1 MSTPRVLC
9 LGEILFDYL
18 ADQVDQDLSQV
29 DSWTAYAGGAPAN
42 VATGLVKLGT
52 PSAFIGA
59 VGQDTQGDQLVA
71 LLKENG
77 VDITGIQRPP
87 EVPTRQVFVTR
98 SQTGERQFAGFGE
111 TLTTEF
117 ADTRLDSE
125 LLPELLFSKA
135 EYLVLGTVSLAYP
148 DSLEAVHRSLELAY
162 HNDIQ
167 TIVDL
172 NWRPLF
178 WLEEEMAPD
187 LIWEVIHQADYVKC
201 SKEEAEWLFHTS
213 DPEEIYEKL
222 DSAEGV
228 LVTEGAQGCRYCL
241 GDWAGEVAGFAVNA
255 KDTTGAGDG
264 FLAGFVHQL
273 CLLGDDLLDDET
285 IAQNAVRYANAVG
298 ALTTTQLG
306 AIAALPTAEAVK
318 AFWARQTRRSAR

>member
-29 DSWTAYAGGAPAN
+29 ESWTAYAGGAPAN

-52 PSAFIGA
+52 AAGFIGA

-71 LLKENG
+71 LLKEIG
-77 VDITGIQRPP
+77 VDITGIQRPL

-125 LLPELLFSKA
+125 LLPESLFAKA

-241 GDWAGEVAGFAVNA
+241 GDWEGEVPGFAVNA

>member
-9 LGEILFDYL
+9 LGEILFDCL
-18 ADQVDQDLSQV
+18 ADQVDQELSQV
-29 DSWTAYAGGAPAN
+29 ESWTTYAGGAPAN

-52 PSAFIGA
+52 PSGFIGA
-59 VGQDTQGDQLVA
+59 VGQDTEGDQLVA
-71 LLKENG
+71 LLKEIG

-98 SQTGERQFAGFGE
+98 SQTGEREFVGFGD

-125 LLPELLFSKA
+125 LLPESLFAKA

-148 DSLEAVHRSLELAY
+148 DSLEAVHRALELAY

-213 DPEEIYEKL
+213 NPEEIYEKL

-228 LVTEGAQGCRYCL
+228 LVTDGAQGCRYCL
-241 GDWAGEVAGFAVNA
+241 GDWDGEVAGFAVNA